1 MAGFGASAGVIGIPR
16 YCFVFLY
23 SSRVG
28 GRGGVRPP
36 TAVGAGEGASNP
48 SGLLNWHC
56 FVTVFS
62 YSVRPS
68 GSCVVVHGDAA
79 GGGVAP
85 GAANRAELPP
95 LGGGTPAN
103 RAELPPLGGGTPL
116 CWFSTQSVIIIIAT
130 DPVAQLT
137 MGDPVQ
143 YADDML
149 PLTSSAILMR
159 FPVGVTF

>member
-28 GRGGVRPP
+28 GRPLTADWLCWGGAGGGGV
-36 TAVGAGEGASNP
+36 
-48 SGLLNWHC
+48 NWHC
-56 FVTVFS
+56 FVAVFS

-68 GSCVVVHGDAA
+68 GSCVVVHGDAGPDTA
-79 GGGVAP
+79 GT
-85 GAANRAELPP
+85 GAGCFPP
-95 LGGGTPAN
+95 L
-103 RAELPPLGGGTPL
+103 
-116 CWFSTQSVIIIIAT
+116 STHSVIIIIAT
-130 DPVAQLT
+130 DPVAQFT

-143 YADDML
+143 YADDIL

>member
-1 MAGFGASAGVIGIPR
+1 MAGFGASAGCPM

-28 GRGGVRPP
+28 GRTLTAGGGAAGEAGGGV
-36 TAVGAGEGASNP
+36 
-48 SGLLNWHC
+48 NWHC
-56 FVTVFS
+56 FVAVFS

-95 LGGGTPAN
+95 LGGGTP
-103 RAELPPLGGGTPL
+103 L
-116 CWFSTQSVIIIIAT
+116 CWFSTYSVIIIIAT